1 MVVVLDE
8 YGSTAGIVTLEDL
21 IEEIMGDIQDEHDRE
36 EPPWKYLSDH
46 VMEIKAGG
54 TVR

>member
-1 MVVVLDE
+1 MAIVLDE

-36 EPPWKYLSDH
+36 EPLLRHIDEDT
-46 VMEIKAGG
+46 VGG
-54 TVR
+54 